1 MFTRSSKWDV
11 KAIIL
16 VALIGILMGII
27 YTYGFNNVYNLAKL
41 AMLPTGYA
49 PVMDMAFS
57 GLWYMAAPLAM
68 YFVPTIGS
76 GMLGEV
82 IASIVEMA
90 IGGQWG
96 ALTILEG
103 LIQGAANEI
112 GFFPKRSRYEK
123 FTWASVL
130 TGAFFANLGGF
141 IPQYFIYGWYKYTV
155 NVQIAMFIAGIISAL
170 LFDGVLVKLITN
182 LFNKTLKPKVRMN

>member
-16 VALIGILMGII
+16 VALIGIIMGVI

-49 PVMDMAFS
+49 PVMDMVFS

-68 YFVPTIGS
+68 YFVPTVGS
-76 GMLGEV
+76 GTLGEV
-82 IASIVEMA
+82 IASVVEMA

-96 ALTILEG
+96 ALTVLEG
-103 LIQGAANEI
+103 LIQGATNEI
-112 GFFPKRSRYEK
+112 GFFPKRSRYGN
-123 FTWASVL
+123 FSWQSVL

-141 IPQYFIYGWYKYTV
+141 IPQYFIYGWYKYAI
-155 NVQIAMFIAGIISAL
+155 NVQIAMFVAGVVSVL

-182 LFNKTLKPKVRMN
+182 LFDKTLKPKVELD

>member
-11 KAIIL
+11 KSVIL

-27 YTYGFNNVYNLAKL
+27 YTYGFNNIYNLTKF

-68 YFVPTIGS
+68 YFVPTAGS
-76 GMLGEV
+76 GTLGEV
-82 IASIVEMA
+82 IASVVEMA

-96 ALTILEG
+96 ALTVLEG
-103 LIQGAANEI
+103 AIQGATNEI
-112 GFFPKRSRYEK
+112 GFFPKKSRYENYSWK
-123 FTWASVL
+123 SVL
-130 TGAFFANLGGF
+130 TGAFFANLGGY
-141 IPQYFIYGWYKYTV
+141 IPQYFIYGWYRYNINLQV
-155 NVQIAMFIAGIISAL
+155 AMFIAGVVSAL

-182 LFNKTLKPKVRMN
+182 LFDRALKPKVDMD